1 VNTNFFVFFTGR
13 GGLEMIVFVNKK
25 EGGEGKRR
33 EEEKKKRSKEKK
45 TEVTYPNSCSPEP
58 S

>member
-1 VNTNFFVFFTGR
+1 
-13 GGLEMIVFVNKK
+13 MIVFVNKK

-33 EEEKKKRSKEKK
+33 GEGRRRRGKEKK

>member
-1 VNTNFFVFFTGR
+1 MNTIYFFFFTGR

-33 EEEKKKRSKEKK
+33 GEGRRRRGKEKK